1 VRTPIYVR
9 PLSDAE
15 RSAVKA
21 GLRAS
26 DAFTLRRCQI
36 VQASAEHVPVPRIA
50 DHLGCNEQTVRNA
63 IHAFNTWGPAS
74 LTKGSSIAHTIHRA
88 LDAASAERLR
98 DLLHRSPRDFGYE
111 TSLWTLDLAA
121 TEAFRQGLTAHEV
134 SGETIRAT
142 LVRLGVRWLRA
153 KKWLTS
159 PDPEYARKK
168 GRATA

>member
-21 GLRAS
+21 SLRSS

-36 VQASAEHVPVPRIA
+36 VQASADHVPVPHIA
-50 DHLGCNEQTVRNA
+50 AHLGCNEQTVRNA
-63 IHAFNTWGPAS
+63 IHAFNMRGLAA
-74 LTKGSSIAHTIHRA
+74 LTKGSFVAHTIYRS
-88 LDAASAERLR
+88 LDDAGAERLR
-98 DLLHRSPRDFGYE
+98 DLLHRSPRDFGYD
-111 TSLWTLDLAA
+111 TSLWTLPLAA
-121 TEAFRQGLTAHEV
+121 KEAFRQGLTAHPV
-134 SGETIRAT
+134 TGETIRAT

-153 KKWLTS
+153 KNWITS

-168 GRATA
+168 GDATV